1 MISKHRPEKTHKKK
15 KANIPGHMIRPG
27 RPIFPTR
34 WECTLTF
41 HVVHVFVTTALTP
54 FAGTYYIPTYAY
66 DIDPSIGSTAV
77 PFFTELGA
85 IERKYRVKGSR
96 AKAHFS
102 NTDLPPA
109 SCFLVPVNYVP
120 TFGSTGVIN
129 SYFSN
134 PFAKVGLCGP
144 STGSSN
150 CSLSN
155 SATTAG
161 FSASKYTGTED
172 EYCAQTSGAAPPVNN
187 WYWALGVQTN
197 VSANAGVYVD
207 LVLEIDILF
216 YEPSTPA
223 S

>member
-1 MISKHRPEKTHKKK
+1 MLVRHKPEKTYKK
-15 KANIPGHMIRPG
+15 KARQPGHMIRPS

-34 WECTLTF
+34 WMCTLTF
-41 HVVHVFVTTALTP
+41 HVVHLFVTTALAP
-54 FAGTYYIPTYAY
+54 YNGTYYIPTYAY
-66 DIDPSIGSTAV
+66 DIDPSLGSTAV

-85 IERKYRVKGSR
+85 IERKYRVEKSR

-102 NTDLPPA
+102 NTDLTPA
-109 SCFLVPVNYVP
+109 SCFLVPVNYLP
-120 TFGSTGVIN
+120 TFGSTSLIN
-129 SYFSN
+129 SYMSN
-134 PFAKVGLCGP
+134 PFCKVGVVGP
-144 STGSSN
+144 STGDSN
-150 CSLSN
+150 CSLTC
-155 SATTAG
+155 SASTAG
-161 FSASKYTGTED
+161 FAASKYTGTED
-172 EYCAQTSGAAPPVNN
+172 GYCAQTSGAAPPVNN